1 MLDSTKPEQLSGMT
15 DPEFVRMGAR
25 IMRTSD
31 SALYVGIDVSK
42 KMLDVD
48 SYPQSHQMQFPNDEA
63 GCQGLCAKLVE
74 MAPQG
79 IIVEATGGLETALVG
94 VLAMAGLAVAVINP
108 KQGRDFAKAIGVLA
122 KTDTVDARVL
132 ARFGEAVKPPCRPIK
147 DVELRQLEEVLTRR
161 RQLVD
166 MVTAEQNR
174 KQQASAR
181 MSKEIDEHLQWLKRR
196 IQSADTDLGNA
207 IKASPI
213 WQAKANLLDSI
224 PGVGKV
230 TICTLV
236 AELPELGTLD
246 RREISA
252 LVGVCPYSR
261 DSGSHRG
268 KRKIW
273 GGRAGVRSVL
283 YMATLVAIRFN
294 PRLREVYQRLLA
306 AGKLKKVAIVACM
319 HKMLIIMNAMLRNN
333 TAWSATVA

>member
-1 MLDSTKPEQLSGMT
+1 
-15 DPEFVRMGAR
+15 
-25 IMRTSD
+25 MRTSE
-31 SALYVGIDVSK
+31 SGLYVGIDVSK
-42 KMLDVD
+42 RGLDVD
-48 SYPQSHQMQFPNDEA
+48 SYPESHPMQFSNDEA
-63 GCQGLCAKLVE
+63 GCQQLCAKLLE
-74 MAPQG
+74 MMPSG
-79 IIVEATGGLETALVG
+79 VIVEATGGLETAVVG
-94 VLAMAGLAVAVINP
+94 MLAMAGLAVVVINP

-147 DVELRQLEEVLTRR
+147 DGQLRQLEEVLTRR

-181 MSKEIDEHLQWLKRR
+181 MAKEIDEHLQWLKRR
-196 IQSADTDLGNA
+196 IQGTDTDLDNA

-230 TICTLV
+230 TICTLL
-236 AELPELGTLD
+236 AQLPELGTLD

-261 DSGSHRG
+261 DSGGYRG
-268 KRKIW
+268 KRRIW
-273 GGRAGVRSVL
+273 GGRAAVRSVL

-294 PRLREVYQRLLA
+294 PRLKQVYERLLA
-306 AGKLKKVAIVACM
+306 AGKLKKVAIIACM
-319 HKMLIIMNAMLRNN
+319 HKILIIMNAMLRNN
-333 TAWSATVA
+333 TAWSAAVV

>member
-1 MLDSTKPEQLSGMT
+1 
-15 DPEFVRMGAR
+15 
-25 IMRTSD
+25 MRTTEGD
-31 SALYVGIDVSK
+31 LYVGVDVSK
-42 KMLDVD
+42 KSLDVD
-48 SYPQSHQMQFPNDEA
+48 SYPESHQMHFANDEI
-63 GCQGLCAKLVE
+63 GRQQLCAQLLELRPSGV
-74 MAPQG
+74 
-79 IIVEATGGLETALVG
+79 IIEATGGLETALVG
-94 VLAMAGLAVAVINP
+94 VLAMAGLPVVVINP

-122 KTDTVDARVL
+122 KTDSVDARVL

-147 DVELRQLEEVLTRR
+147 NGELQQLEEVLTRR
-161 RQLVD
+161 RQLVE
-166 MVTAEQNR
+166 MVVAEQNR
-174 KQQASAR
+174 KQQASPR
-181 MSKEIDEHLQWLKRR
+181 MAKEIEEHLAWLKRR
-196 IQSADTDLGNA
+196 IQGADTDLGNA
-207 IKASPI
+207 IKVSPI

-230 TICTLV
+230 TVCTLL
-236 AELPELGTLD
+236 AELPELGALN

-261 DSGSHRG
+261 DSGSYRG
-268 KRKIW
+268 KRRIW

-294 PRLREVYQRLLA
+294 PRLRQVYERLLA

>member
-1 MLDSTKPEQLSGMT
+1 
-15 DPEFVRMGAR
+15 
-25 IMRTSD
+25 MRTSEEG
-31 SALYVGIDVSK
+31 LYIGIDVSK
-42 KMLDVD
+42 KTLDVD
-48 SYPQSHQMQFPNDEA
+48 SYPKSHQMQFSNDEA
-63 GCQGLCAKLVE
+63 GCQQLCERLLE
-74 MAPQG
+74 LAPRG
-79 IIVEATGGLETALVG
+79 VIVEATGGLETALVG
-94 VLAMAGLAVAVINP
+94 VLAMEGLPVVVINP

-147 DVELRQLEEVLTRR
+147 DGELRQLEEVLTRR

-181 MSKEIDEHLQWLKRR
+181 MAKEIDEHLQWLKRR
-196 IQSADTDLGNA
+196 IQGADTDLGTA
-207 IKASPI
+207 IKTSPI

-230 TICTLV
+230 TVCTLL

-261 DSGSHRG
+261 DSGASRG
-268 KRKIW
+268 KRRIW
-273 GGRAGVRSVL
+273 GGRASVRSVL

-294 PRLREVYQRLLA
+294 PRLKQVYERLLA

-319 HKMLIIMNAMLRNN
+319 HKMLIIMNAMLRNK

>member
-1 MLDSTKPEQLSGMT
+1 
-15 DPEFVRMGAR
+15 
-25 IMRTSD
+25 MRATEGD
-31 SALYVGIDVSK
+31 LYIGVDVSK
-42 KMLDVD
+42 KSLDVD
-48 SYPQSHQMQFPNDEA
+48 SYPESHQMHFPNDEIGHQQLSA
-63 GCQGLCAKLVE
+63 QLLE
-74 MAPQG
+74 MRPRG

-94 VLAMAGLAVAVINP
+94 ILAMAELPVVVINP

-147 DVELRQLEEVLTRR
+147 NGVLQQLEEVLTRR
-161 RQLVD
+161 RQLVE
-166 MVTAEQNR
+166 MIVAEQNR
-174 KQQASAR
+174 KQQASPR
-181 MSKEIDEHLQWLKRR
+181 MAKEIEEHLQWLKRK
-196 IQSADTDLGNA
+196 IQGADTDLGNA

-230 TICTLV
+230 TVFTLL
-236 AELPELGTLD
+236 AQLPELGALN

-261 DSGSHRG
+261 DSGSYRG
-268 KRKIW
+268 KRRIW

-294 PRLREVYQRLLA
+294 PRLRQVYERFLA